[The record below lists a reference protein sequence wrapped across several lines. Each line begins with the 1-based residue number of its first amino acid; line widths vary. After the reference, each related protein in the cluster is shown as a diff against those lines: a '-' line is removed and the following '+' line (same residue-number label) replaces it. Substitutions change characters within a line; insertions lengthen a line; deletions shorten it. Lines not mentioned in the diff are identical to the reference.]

1 MLNSNNRTTV
11 GSANNS
17 LTFPKAYL
25 NGGGEGSGPVARA
38 ATEAATAAAG
48 SAAADSAAAD
58 SVAARAVARAA
69 KRAAGSAAARAA
81 TKAAGEEGED
91 CQQTR
96 PLARPRKGTQRSHS
110 TPPSRDDDGVE

>member
-1 MLNSNNRTTV
+1 MQSQAPSPISR
-11 GSANNS
+11 SS
-17 LTFPKAYL
+17 TFPNAYL

-38 ATEAATAAAG
+38 ATAAAG
-48 SAAADSAAAD
+48 SAAADSAAADSAAAD

-69 KRAAGSAAARAA
+69 KRVAGSAAARAA

-96 PLARPRKGTQRSHS
+96 PLARPREQFFGFL
-110 TPPSRDDDGVE
+110 PPKQC

>member
-1 MLNSNNRTTV
+1 MAEAGGRGGAFLAFSCGAPLFGRYIRV
-11 GSANNS
+11 GGE
-17 LTFPKAYL
+17 LGGGGL
-25 NGGGEGSGPVARA
+25 GGGEVGGPVARA

-58 SVAARAVARAA
+58 SVAARAV
-69 KRAAGSAAARAA
+69 ARAA